1 MSIRR
6 LSVPRW
12 SENTLRVETQPY
24 VRPAD
29 WPAMSDIPD
38 GQQKFEGLYAVFD
51 CAANPIAVQC
61 DGNYTVDWGDGT
73 ATENVSSGVQ
83 AQHNYSYGASGL
95 SAVTSRGYKIA
106 KVVITPNG
114 GNLTSVNVVKRHS
127 TIHLYASSVPL
138 AAWLDVRVTGEHIT
152 ALSLS
157 NRNLGTLA
165 YSSLLEIV
173 EVGTNSIT
181 DMSFFLATGHNLRLV
196 TQMYTAAATTMTSAF
211 DGCGRV
217 QYLPPMNTSLVTAM
231 NSALSYCYS
240 LLACPIMDTHS
251 VEDFS
256 SMFVDCVSM
265 RYAPRLDTSAGTLFD
280 TMFEGCK
287 FPDFPV
293 MDLTQ
298 ALSTGYMF
306 FGCAIVRV
314 PALDL
319 PLVEACTGMFYGCS
333 KLQRIEQLNAPL
345 CIDFSELCLSCSNLE
360 YVGSLDTSSGDS
372 FGSMFQFCV
381 SLRELP
387 LFDTS
392 NGTFFE
398 YMLNECTSLR
408 ELPQF
413 DLSSAETLI
422 YMCFACKS
430 LLAIPDIDFSNAT
443 NMYGA
448 FGSCYSLKNIA
459 GNFPS
464 GRAPNNNNF
473 IFSDCISVSKV
484 TAVFN
489 GDTILGPA
497 ALDGAALDVV
507 YTNLPVVSNSSYLSV
522 GSTYGTDSDTPS
534 IATGKGWIIYT

>member
-173 EVGTNSIT
+173 LLGTTSIT
-181 DMSFFLATGHNLRLV
+181 DI
-196 TQMYTAAATTMTSAF
+196 
-211 DGCGRV
+211 
-217 QYLPPMNTSLVTAM
+217 
-231 NSALSYCYS
+231 YS
-240 LLACPIMDTHS
+240 LSLLHA
-251 VEDFS
+251 
-256 SMFVDCVSM
+256 
-265 RYAPRLDTSAGTLFD
+265 
-280 TMFEGCK
+280 
-287 FPDFPV
+287 
-293 MDLTQ
+293 
-298 ALSTGYMF
+298 
-306 FGCAIVRV
+306 
-314 PALDL
+314 L
-319 PLVEACTGMFYGCS
+319 PL
-333 KLQRIEQLNAPL
+333 
-345 CIDFSELCLSCSNLE
+345 
-360 YVGSLDTSSGDS
+360 
-372 FGSMFQFCV
+372 
-381 SLRELP
+381 
-387 LFDTS
+387 
-392 NGTFFE
+392 
-398 YMLNECTSLR
+398 
-408 ELPQF
+408 
-413 DLSSAETLI
+413 
-422 YMCFACKS
+422 
-430 LLAIPDIDFSNAT
+430 
-443 NMYGA
+443 
-448 FGSCYSLKNIA
+448 
-459 GNFPS
+459 
-464 GRAPNNNNF
+464 
-473 IFSDCISVSKV
+473 
-484 TAVFN
+484 
-489 GDTILGPA
+489 
-497 ALDGAALDVV
+497 
-507 YTNLPVVSNSSYLSV
+507 
-522 GSTYGTDSDTPS
+522 
-534 IATGKGWIIYT
+534 